1 MDCGGGNGGSGD
13 ALVGGLDIIC
23 CCCGDGGGIGR
34 CDCCGD
40 FCCFSE
46 LLLLKFSGTL
56 MLLQLLLIVLSRDDG
71 TFDVDAGSVVG
82 AIVIVVCG
90 GSEAMLAA
98 ATGVSVTF
106 SIVVS
111 LRREG
116 DGLSS
121 EIM

>member
-1 MDCGGGNGGSGD
+1 MDCGGGSGGNGD
-13 ALVGGLDIIC
+13 ARVVGLDN

-34 CDCCGD
+34 GVGD
-40 FCCFSE
+40 FCFSE
-46 LLLLKFSGTL
+46 LLRFSGTL
-56 MLLQLLLIVLSRDDG
+56 LLLLIVLSRDDG
-71 TFDVDAGSVVG
+71 TCDVDAGNVVG
-82 AIVIVVCG
+82 AIVMVVCG

-111 LRREG
+111 LRRDG

>member
-13 ALVGGLDIIC
+13 ARVVGLDS

-34 CDCCGD
+34 GVGD
-40 FCCFSE
+40 FCFSE
-46 LLLLKFSGTL
+46 LLRFSGI
-56 MLLQLLLIVLSRDDG
+56 LLLLLLLLIVLSSDDG
-71 TFDVDAGSVVG
+71 TCDVDAGNVVG
-82 AIVIVVCG
+82 AIVMVVCG

-111 LRREG
+111 LRR